1 MTQSFADRVKA
12 AAAAAA
18 QKTAS
23 DAQTSRGLLFGSGV
37 TQKLGAKVARE
48 FDAAQDQKHFM
59 AIPTADELDAL
70 TVSRIPSTL
79 TAANIVLDETQQAA
93 VDGLA
98 NQQFGCIIGKA
109 GTGKTTTIKALIARI
124 MAENPGIAME
134 DIIFCSFTGRAVQQI
149 KRTLPQEWHA
159 RCDTIHGVLEYAPEM
174 VEIDTD
180 DGVEIRKLF
189 IPHRTKLLPL
199 TAKIIVTDEGGMTPI
214 DLWNNLM
221 DATPSNCRVYILGDI
236 YQLPPVHGRSILGFA
251 MLHWPTYELGSI
263 HRTSENSLIDGA
275 WDIMNG
281 KWPSAVEG
289 KVIMHKIDDG
299 SSRAY
304 MEIIAAVQHMTK
316 LDVFHGLRDGIIT
329 PTNKHQ
335 LGQETLNERLCSF
348 FNPPREVQ
356 GITVNPRTI
365 VTCGFT
371 HKSLAVGDKVM
382 ATENDRDAGI
392 TNGMVGVIESIVPNA
407 AFKGESIDTLATA
420 HSLDTFELDL
430 SGMHDM
436 LTQIEQDEVESAADK
451 RSRQA
456 SHVVTV
462 RFQNMQEPMSFSSAG
477 AINSLNHAY
486 AFTCHKAQGGEYPV
500 VVIVLHSANLSMLT
514 REWLYTAWTR
524 AQEKVILLYNSRGL
538 TQALNRQII
547 KGQTLHEKAKEF
559 IAVQDAALKGAEVTL
574 PNLPQRCTV

>member
-1 MTQSFADRVKA
+1 MSSNFADRIRAAIAASQKA
-12 AAAAAA
+12 ADEAA
-18 QKTAS
+18 QS
-23 DAQTSRGLLFGSGV
+23 SRSLLFGSGV

-48 FDAAQDQKHFM
+48 FDAAQEQKHFM

-70 TVSRIPSTL
+70 TIKRIPQTL

-93 VDGLA
+93 VEGLA
-98 NQQFGCIIGKA
+98 NEQFGCIIGKA
-109 GTGKTTTIKALIARI
+109 GTGKTTTIKTLIARI
-124 MAENPGIAME
+124 MTENPGIAME

-149 KRTLPQEWHA
+149 KRTLPQEWHG
-159 RCDTIHGVLEYAPEM
+159 RCDTIHGVLEYAPEL
-174 VEIDTD
+174 VEIETD
-180 DGVEIRKLF
+180 EGVEVRKQF
-189 IPHRTKLLPL
+189 IPHRTALNPL
-199 TAKIIVTDEGGMTPI
+199 TAKIIVGDEGGMTPI
-214 DLWNNLM
+214 DLWNKLI
-221 DATPSNCRVYILGDI
+221 DATPKDCRVYLLGDI

-251 MLHWPTYELGSI
+251 MLHWPTFELGSI
-263 HRTSENSLIDGA
+263 HRTSENALIDGA

-281 KWPSAVEG
+281 KWPSPVEG
-289 KVIMHKIDDG
+289 KVVMHKIDDG

-316 LDVFHGLRDGIIT
+316 LEVFHGLRDGIIT

-348 FNPPREVQ
+348 FNPPHVMQ

-365 VTCGFT
+365 VTCGYT

-392 TNGMVGVIESIVPNA
+392 TNGMVGVIESIIPNA
-407 AFKGESIDTLATA
+407 AFKGESVDTLATA
-420 HSLDTFELDL
+420 HSLGDFDLDL
-430 SGMHDM
+430 SAMGDM
-436 LTQIEQDEVESAADK
+436 LTQIEQDEKESVADK

-524 AQEKVILLYNSRGL
+524 AQERVILLYNSRGL
-538 TQALNRQII
+538 TQALNRQMIQG
-547 KGQTLHEKAKEF
+547 KTLHEKAKEF
-559 IAVQDAALKGAEVTL
+559 IAVQDAALKGVEVTL
-574 PNLPQRCTV
+574 PNLPARCKV